1 MSFYLVVRH
10 SVYIRG
16 YSHNVGIIR
25 ERMHKLYTWPPL
37 PNHLIDTNTCHP
49 SFDHF
54 TNAAGVHTETYLQ
67 LLQIWFAREFRHE
80 FLA

>member
-1 MSFYLVVRH
+1 
-10 SVYIRG
+10 
-16 YSHNVGIIR
+16 
-25 ERMHKLYTWPPL
+25 MHKLYTWPPL

-54 TNAAGVHTETYLQ
+54 TNAAGVHSETYLQ